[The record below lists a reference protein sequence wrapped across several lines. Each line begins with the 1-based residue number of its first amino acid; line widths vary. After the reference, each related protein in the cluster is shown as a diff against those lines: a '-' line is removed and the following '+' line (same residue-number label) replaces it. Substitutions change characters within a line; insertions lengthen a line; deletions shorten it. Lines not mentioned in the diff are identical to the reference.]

1 MIVADANVVAAL
13 YFDGGD
19 TADAR
24 QLLAIDGDWLVP
36 ELWRHEMLNI
46 AASYAKFTQ
55 AGLTRVAAVWEQ
67 ADAQFGSRSRP
78 VNMTEALRLA
88 AKFGISAYDAQYVL
102 LAQELNVW
110 LVTQDKKLRAAVPD
124 RTLSLRDALTRL
136 A

>member
-13 YFDGGD
+13 YFDGAD

-24 QLLAIDGDWLVP
+24 QLLALDGGWVVP

-55 AGLTRVAAVWEQ
+55 IGLARVAAAWEH
-67 ADAQFGSRSRP
+67 ADAQFGGRVRA

-88 AKFGISAYDAQYVL
+88 AKSGISAYDAQYVL

-124 RTLSLRDALTRL
+124 RTLSLRDALVQL
-136 A
+136 L

>member
-1 MIVADANVVAAL
+1 
-13 YFDGGD
+13 
-19 TADAR
+19 
-24 QLLAIDGDWLVP
+24 
-36 ELWRHEMLNI
+36 MLNI